1 MKKVSSEA
9 MNKTILAILPF
20 MLLVLLVS
28 GCSSLNGTRL
38 EGLLGGDVNLVKLGD
53 KVADKL
59 STQSFPPLFPRQPE
73 KPVLVATLV
82 NNNNLAD
89 TSNFGRTLQNHIA
102 TGLVARGYAVKEM
115 KLRHDLLVQ
124 AQRGEFM
131 LSRHLSDLVTKQRA
145 QAVVIGTYSM
155 SNRVMYLSVR
165 LVSPENRT
173 IRSSYEDKLYLDENT
188 LRLLNLQF
196 ADKGDN
202 EAVTPPSEPLLDKLL
217 YW

>member
-1 MKKVSSEA
+1 MKRVSLKA
-9 MNKTILAILPF
+9 MNKICYLNFSLLI
-20 MLLVLLVS
+20 LVLLMT

-38 EGLLGGDVNLVKLGD
+38 EGLLGGDVDLVKLGD

-59 STQSFPPLFPRQPE
+59 SSQSFPPLYPRQPDQ
-73 KPVLVATLV
+73 PVLVATLV
-82 NNNNLAD
+82 DNNNLSD

-102 TGLVARGYAVKEM
+102 SGFVARGYAVKEM

-131 LSRHLSDLVTKQRA
+131 LSRHLKDLVLKQRA
-145 QAVVIGTYSM
+145 QAVAIGTYSL

-188 LRLLNLQF
+188 LHLLNLQF
-196 ADKGDN
+196 ADKG
-202 EAVTPPSEPLLDKLL
+202 EAAVTPPSEPILDKIL